1 MIITVAVSLAASA
14 VDPDLN
20 GDGRV
25 NRADYNLLATALV
38 NGTYNAAYDLNGD
51 GVLDVADTNQ
61 LLQQTP
67 AIGKVFTVNGVSF
80 TMVAVEGGTFTMG
93 ATAEQDGDAYDD
105 EKPAHQ
111 VTLSDYWLG
120 ETEVTEGL
128 WMAVMGKNPSH
139 DKYGGTYPVENVS
152 WDDCQT
158 FISRLNELTGE
169 SFRLP
174 TEAEWEFAARGGTRS
189 EGYKYSGGNTIGDV
203 AWYLNNSGN
212 AKHPAATKSPNEL
225 GLCDMSGNVLEWC
238 QDWYGN
244 YDSAAQTNPT
254 GPVTGST
261 RVCRGGCSDYDARRC
276 RVSFRADLKPS
287 LAPVVVGLR
296 LAR

>member
-14 VDPDLN
+14 IDPDLN
-20 GDGRV
+20 GDGHV

-38 NGTYNAAYDLNGD
+38 NGTYNAAYDFNGD

-61 LLQQTP
+61 LLKQTP

-93 ATAEQDGDAYDD
+93 ATAEQGGDGKND
-105 EKPAHQ
+105 ERPVHQ

-120 ETEVTEGL
+120 ETEVSEGL
-128 WMAVMGKNPSH
+128 WMAVMGKNPSN
-139 DKYGGTYPVENVS
+139 DQYGGTYPVEHVS
-152 WDDCQT
+152 WEDCQA
-158 FISRLNELTGE
+158 FISKLNELTGE
-169 SFRLP
+169 AFRLP

-189 EGYKYSGGNTIGDV
+189 EGYKYSGGNTVGDV
-203 AWYLNNSGN
+203 AWCDGNSGS

-244 YDSAAQTNPT
+244 YDSAVQSNPT
-254 GPVTGST
+254 GPVTGSA
-261 RVCRGGCSDYDARRC
+261 RVCRGGSRYNGTNGC
-276 RVSFRADLKPS
+276 RVSFRAPRAPS
-287 LAPVVVGLR
+287 VRSSDTGFR
-296 LAR
+296 LAL